1 MSLDEGDYCP
11 RLRQGPDPRHDVRH
25 WRVTCFLFLVQ
36 IRLDLVVQTVV
47 VVDNQSSDL
56 VVRSWL
62 NLYRGQTQGYS
73 SPYLHHG
80 LGLLLFLRASV
91 DPGTTSHFLEVD
103 CHDPSCER
111 KMKTVQ

>member
-11 RLRQGPDPRHDVRH
+11 HLRQGPDPRHDVRR

-91 DPGTTSHFLEVD
+91 GPGTTFLEVD
-103 CHDPSCER
+103 YRDPSCEQ